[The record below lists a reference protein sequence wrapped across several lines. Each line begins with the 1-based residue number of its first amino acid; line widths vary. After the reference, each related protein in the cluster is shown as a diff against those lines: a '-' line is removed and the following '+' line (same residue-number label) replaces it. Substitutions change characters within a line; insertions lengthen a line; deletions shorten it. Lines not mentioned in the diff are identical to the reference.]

1 MIYNFDELPDRK
13 SSECIKWHY
22 FDQDVLPM
30 WVADMD
36 FRSPEP
42 VIRALQER
50 VADGIFGYPGEICG
64 LNDTIVERMARTYSW
79 QIKPEDVV
87 WIPGVVTGFNMAAH
101 AFIKPG
107 EGLLIQPP
115 VYMPFLTTAG
125 NAGGISQQASLA
137 RSADGTYHVDMDAF
151 NAAITGQTRMF
162 LLCNP
167 HNPVGRVF
175 TPAEL
180 KDMAEACLRHHLV
193 ICSDE
198 IHGDLIFS
206 GHRHTPLAS
215 LSPEIAQQTVTL
227 MAPSKTFNIAGLGCS
242 FAIIQNPELRTQF
255 QRAGGGMVHF
265 VNLLGLV
272 AGKAAYQEGQE
283 WLDQLLVYLEGNRDY
298 LVRFVNEQ
306 MPGVKMNSPEGTYL
320 AWLDCREA
328 GLPAKPAEF
337 FLKKARVGLNDG
349 GAFGPGGEGYV
360 RLNFGCPRAMLAE
373 ALERMKRALE
383 EK

>member
-1 MIYNFDELPDRK
+1 
-13 SSECIKWHY
+13 
-22 FDQDVLPM
+22 
-30 WVADMD
+30 
-36 FRSPEP
+36 
-42 VIRALQER
+42 
-50 VADGIFGYPGEICG
+50 
-64 LNDTIVERMARTYSW
+64 
-79 QIKPEDVV
+79 
-87 WIPGVVTGFNMAAH
+87 MAAH

-107 EGLLIQPP
+107 DGLLIQPP

-125 NAGGISQQASLA
+125 NAGGITQQAGLMRA
-137 RSADGTYHVDMDAF
+137 PDGTYSVDMDAF

-175 TPAEL
+175 SPAEL
-180 KDMAEACLRHHLV
+180 KAMAEACLRHNLV

-198 IHGDLIFS
+198 IHCDLVFS
-206 GHRHTPLAS
+206 GHRHIPIAS
-215 LSPEIAQQTVTL
+215 LSPEIAQRTVTL

-242 FAIIQNPELRTQF
+242 FAIIQNPELRKQF

-265 VNLLGLV
+265 VNMLGLV

-283 WLDQLLVYLEGNRDY
+283 WLDQLMAYLQGNRDY

-306 MPGVKMNSPEGTYL
+306 LPGVKMASPEGTYL

-328 GLPAKPAEF
+328 GLPVKPAEF
-337 FLKKARVGLNDG
+337 FLKSARVGLNDG
-349 GAFGPGGEGYV
+349 EAFGPGGEGFV